1 MIGNPRRHQRKVEGR
16 YHQRT
21 IEGRYHQRT
30 VEGRYHQRKVEGRY
44 RQQKVKK
51 CMPRPRSA
59 SKTPKKAALRSASVS
74 SSNTAS
80 STSSFLKLYHVLI
93 IYVVVTFSA
102 AIYYHRQKYNS
113 INYYYAALAF
123 FLPLN
128 TLIGVWE
135 ISLGL
140 NINHIHLEYQAF
152 NKKYGNNKFDSVI
165 DFFNY
170 SVSIY
175 ELISLKFW
183 SRVWSTYS
191 LYDPS
196 YCNKESFGFFVDVG
210 NGWTTTIP
218 SMLFLYCMTY
228 DVTFVTAQ
236 TLGLI
241 GLLKFYQELYG
252 TCIYFLSFILNERY
266 KNKSIAEIVLFVAL
280 TNGLWFVFPIIGMIV
295 SYHFIISGDYSFVR
309 S

>member
-1 MIGNPRRHQRKVEGR
+1 
-16 YHQRT
+16 
-21 IEGRYHQRT
+21 
-30 VEGRYHQRKVEGRY
+30 
-44 RQQKVKK
+44 
-51 CMPRPRSA
+51 MPRSRSA
-59 SKTPKKAALRSASVS
+59 SKTPRKATATNASASQHS
-74 SSNTAS
+74 SDSN
-80 STSSFLKLYHVLI
+80 TSSFLKIYHVI
-93 IYVVVTFSA
+93 ISYVVFTFA
-102 AIYYHRQKYNS
+102 AALYYHRQKYNS
-113 INYYYAALAF
+113 INCYYAALAF

-140 NINHIHLEYQAF
+140 NINHIYQEYQAF
-152 NKKYGNNKFDSVI
+152 NKKYGNNKFNSVI

-170 SVSIY
+170 SVSWH

-196 YCNKESFGFFVDVG
+196 YSNKESFGFFVDVG

-218 SMLFLYCMTY
+218 SILFLYCMTY

-266 KNKSIAEIVLFVAL
+266 KDKSITEIVLFVAL

-295 SYHFIISGDYSFVR
+295 SYHFIVNDSYDFVR
-309 S
+309 K

>member
-1 MIGNPRRHQRKVEGR
+1 MA
-16 YHQRT
+16 
-21 IEGRYHQRT
+21 
-30 VEGRYHQRKVEGRY
+30 
-44 RQQKVKK
+44 
-51 CMPRPRSA
+51 RPRST
-59 SKTPKKAALRSASVS
+59 SKSPKKAVPAHTLATNPV
-74 SSNTAS
+74 SNTS
-80 STSSFLKLYHVLI
+80 SYVKICHVLI
-93 IYVVVTFSA
+93 IYVAITFAA
-102 AIYYHRQKYNS
+102 AIYCHRLKYNS
-113 INYYYAALAF
+113 INIYHASLAF

-140 NINHIHLEYQAF
+140 NITHIYNEYLAL
-152 NKKYGNNKFDSVI
+152 NKKYGSNKFNSVI

-170 SVSIY
+170 SVSFK
-175 ELISLKFW
+175 ELVSLKFW

-196 YCNKESFGFFVDVG
+196 YSNKESFGFFVDVG

-218 SMLFLYCMTY
+218 SILFLYCMTY
-228 DVTFVTAQ
+228 DVTFISAR
-236 TLGLI
+236 TLGVI

-280 TNGLWFVFPIIGMIV
+280 TNGLWFLFPIIGMIV
-295 SYHFIISGDYSFVR
+295 SYDLIISENFNIVR
-309 S
+309 VKLIDHAV